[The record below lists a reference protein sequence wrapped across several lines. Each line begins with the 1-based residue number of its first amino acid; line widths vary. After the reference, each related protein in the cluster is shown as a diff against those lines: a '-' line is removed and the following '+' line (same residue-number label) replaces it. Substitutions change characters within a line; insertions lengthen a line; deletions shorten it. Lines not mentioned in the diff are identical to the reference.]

1 MPEMRQYPLARRMK
15 WAGRLIGLVAAGFFL
30 VFLVGEAISKVLDK
44 GREPLETAGILLGLL
59 QGLALVGAIVSW
71 WRERLAGMLL
81 AAASVGLGIHIG
93 VYAGHNHFLA
103 WLMVGLPYLV
113 ASVLL
118 LISWRLS
125 RQIP

>member
-1 MPEMRQYPLARRMK
+1 MK

-30 VFLVGEAISKVLDK
+30 VFLVGEAISEVLDE

-59 QGLALVGAIVSW
+59 QVLALVGAIVSW

-81 AAASVGLGIHIG
+81 AAASIGLGIHIG

>member
-1 MPEMRQYPLARRMK
+1 MSEMRQQPLARRMK

-30 VFLVGEAISKVLDK
+30 VFLVGEAISEVLDE
-44 GREPLETAGILLGLL
+44 GREPLEIAGILLGLL
-59 QGLALVGAIVSW
+59 QGLALVGVIVSW

-81 AAASVGLGIHIG
+81 AAASIGLGIHIG